1 MKKQILPGC
10 AAAVFSLVAA
20 IGSASFLGPCVH
32 EDGSFGA
39 CHWAGQALLG
49 VGLTALAL
57 SLAAVL
63 VRKARPGLY
72 LGMIPVCLLGILTP
86 GTLISLC
93 GMSSMRCRAVMQPA
107 MILLF
112 AAIGLAALCG
122 AVACMREKKE
132 RA

>member
-10 AAAVFSLVAA
+10 AAILLSLAA
-20 IGSASFLGPCVH
+20 SIGSVSFLGPCVH

-49 VGLTALAL
+49 TGLAAFAI

-63 VRKARPGLY
+63 FRKARLGLY

-86 GTLISLC
+86 GTLIGLC
-93 GMSSMRCRAVMQPA
+93 RMDTMRCRAVMQPA